1 MKICITDS
9 RRFLPR
15 YLLFCLVFVLLLAL
29 LIILS
34 RNLLGGIVN
43 AAVQENEPTSGLPII
58 VIDAGHGGEDGGTIG
73 KSGVLEKDLNLA
85 IALLLDEQLR
95 ACGVR
100 TVMTRTEDVL
110 LYDPTSDYRGQK
122 KVQDLAT
129 RRRIAE
135 EQENAVFVSIH
146 MNAFPQEKYN
156 GLQVYYS
163 KNSPHSLRLAET
175 IRERICTS
183 LQPNNHRTVKSA
195 GSEIYLLDRLTCP
208 AVLVECGFLS
218 NPDECFR
225 LENAE
230 YRKQL
235 ALCLCAS
242 ILETFC
248 TDGA

>member
-1 MKICITDS
+1 MKIFITDS

-34 RNLLGGIVN
+34 RNLLGGIIN
-43 AAVQENEPTSGLPII
+43 AVSQEEAPTSSLPII

-100 TVMTRTEDVL
+100 TVMTRTEDIL

-122 KVQDLAT
+122 KVQDLAS

-135 EQENAVFVSIH
+135 EQKNAVFVSIH
-146 MNAFPQEKYN
+146 MNAFPQEKYS

-163 KNSPHSLRLAET
+163 KNSPDSLRLAEA
-175 IRERICTS
+175 IREQICAS
-183 LQPNNHRTVKSA
+183 LQASNHRAAKPA
-195 GSEIYLLDRLTCP
+195 GSEIYLLDRLSCP

-218 NPDECFR
+218 NTAECKR
-225 LENAE
+225 LEDTA
-230 YRKQL
+230 YQKQL
-235 ALCLCAS
+235 ALCLCTS